1 MRPFDADKKG
11 KGELVTRFSAL
22 SKISCIFHPLEA
34 QSSQGVSSKSPFAF
48 FRHFLAAVDG
58 LVWKC
63 HGEKKVRF
71 AVLTVVRSRF
81 QQGHLPF
88 APCVPKWSGRIMQ
101 THRMAAF
108 AARGAKGA
116 V

>member
-1 MRPFDADKKG
+1 MVKK
-11 KGELVTRFSAL
+11 
-22 SKISCIFHPLEA
+22 
-34 QSSQGVSSKSPFAF
+34 
-48 FRHFLAAVDG
+48 
-58 LVWKC
+58 
-63 HGEKKVRF
+63 KKVRF